1 MELKGERIMI
11 TPTRVSYAVLAAT
24 IILAKLLHL
33 GAPLLVVLF
42 SYFALR
48 QLYFLTT
55 RKWLALALFIIAVAG
70 IAAAGVYFT
79 RAAILALPDVADTS
93 IPSASAWAQKR
104 QIELPFSD
112 FDSLRQVV
120 VNTLGEEA
128 NYLRNVANVAKATTT
143 NLVFSILGIVAAAS
157 LFFKTGLDPYRGTH
171 RVKNNLYS
179 ICCEQVARRFRD
191 FYRSFATV
199 MGAQITISLIN
210 TALTSIFLL
219 AIRMPH
225 APLLIVVTFL
235 CGLVPIVG
243 NLVSNTIIVFVA
255 LTVSLKL
262 AISALVFLIV
272 IHKLEY
278 VLNSKIIGDRIRN
291 PVWLT
296 LIALILGERL
306 MGIPGLILAPVVLN
320 YLRVE
325 MLTVEVPAQR
335 EEVEALN
342 RRAVRSAELI
352 ERLGRIGPEEVQN
365 YFLRLA
371 QEKGFLETVFNAIQE
386 GIIVTD
392 SKGRIT
398 YLNDA
403 ACALFGLEAAEAI
416 GKRLDERIG
425 GLDWGSLTQSGGPVS
440 HDVEI
445 FYPQNR
451 FINFYVVPLVMEQ
464 REPTV
469 AGGGDSGGIVAGIHR

>member
-48 QLYFLTT
+48 QLYFVTR
-55 RKWLALALFIIAVAG
+55 RKWLALTLFIIAVSG
-70 IAAAGVYFT
+70 LAAAGVYFT

-104 QIELPFSD
+104 QIDLPFSD
-112 FDSLRQVV
+112 FESLRQVV
-120 VNTLGEEA
+120 IAMLGEEA

-179 ICCEQVARRFRD
+179 ICCDQVSRRFRD

-210 TALTSIFLL
+210 TALTAIFLM
-219 AIRMPH
+219 AVHMPH
-225 APLLIVVTFL
+225 TGLLIGVTFL

-243 NLVSNTIIVFVA
+243 NLLSNTIILFVA

-262 AISALVFLIV
+262 ALSALIFLIV

-278 VLNSKIIGDRIRN
+278 LLNSKIIGDRIRN

-306 MGIPGLILAPVVLN
+306 MGIPGLVLAPVVLN

-325 MLTVEVPAQR
+325 MLTVEVPAR
-335 EEVEALN
+335 DEEVE
-342 RRAVRSAELI
+342 V
-352 ERLGRIGPEEVQN
+352 
-365 YFLRLA
+365 
-371 QEKGFLETVFNAIQE
+371 
-386 GIIVTD
+386 
-392 SKGRIT
+392 
-398 YLNDA
+398 
-403 ACALFGLEAAEAI
+403 
-416 GKRLDERIG
+416 
-425 GLDWGSLTQSGGPVS
+425 LT
-440 HDVEI
+440 
-445 FYPQNR
+445 R
-451 FINFYVVPLVMEQ
+451 
-464 REPTV
+464 
-469 AGGGDSGGIVAGIHR
+469 

>member
-1 MELKGERIMI
+1 MI

-24 IILAKLLHL
+24 IILAGFLHL
-33 GAPLLVVLF
+33 GVPLLVVLF

-48 QLYFLTT
+48 QMYSLTR
-55 RKWLALALFIIAVAG
+55 RKWLALALFIIAVVG
-70 IAAAGVYFT
+70 IAAAGIYFT

-104 QIELPFSD
+104 QIELPFND
-112 FDSLRQVV
+112 FESLRQVV
-120 VNTLGEEA
+120 IATLGEEA

-179 ICCEQVARRFRD
+179 ICCDQVSRRFRD

-210 TALTSIFLL
+210 TALTAIFLM
-219 AIRMPH
+219 AVHMPH
-225 APLLIVVTFL
+225 APLLIAATFL

-243 NLVSNTIIVFVA
+243 NLLSNTIIVFVA

-262 AISALVFLIV
+262 AISALVFLVV

-278 VLNSKIIGDRIRN
+278 LLNSKIIGDRIRN

-325 MLTVEVPAQR
+325 MLTVEVPARR
-335 EEVEALN
+335 EEVEALH
-342 RRAVRSAELI
+342 
-352 ERLGRIGPEEVQN
+352 G
-365 YFLRLA
+365 
-371 QEKGFLETVFNAIQE
+371 
-386 GIIVTD
+386 
-392 SKGRIT
+392 
-398 YLNDA
+398 
-403 ACALFGLEAAEAI
+403 
-416 GKRLDERIG
+416 
-425 GLDWGSLTQSGGPVS
+425 
-440 HDVEI
+440 
-445 FYPQNR
+445 
-451 FINFYVVPLVMEQ
+451 
-464 REPTV
+464 
-469 AGGGDSGGIVAGIHR
+469 

>member
-1 MELKGERIMI
+1 MI
-11 TPTRVSYAVLAAT
+11 TPTRVSYAVLAVT
-24 IILAKLLHL
+24 IILAKLLHV

-48 QLYFLTT
+48 QLYFVTR
-55 RKWLALALFIIAVAG
+55 RKWLALTLFIIAVSG
-70 IAAAGVYFT
+70 LAAAGVYFT

-104 QIELPFSD
+104 QIDLPFSD
-112 FDSLRQVV
+112 FEGLRQLVM
-120 VNTLGEEA
+120 NALGEEA

-179 ICCEQVARRFRD
+179 ISCEQVARRFRD

-210 TALTSIFLL
+210 TALTAIFLMV
-219 AIRMPH
+219 IRMPH

-262 AISALVFLIV
+262 AISALVFLII

-278 VLNSKIIGDRIRN
+278 LLNSKIIGDRIRN

-325 MLTVEVPAQR
+325 MLTVEVPVR
-335 EEVEALN
+335 DEE
-342 RRAVRSAELI
+342 AE
-352 ERLGRIGPEEVQN
+352 V
-365 YFLRLA
+365 
-371 QEKGFLETVFNAIQE
+371 
-386 GIIVTD
+386 
-392 SKGRIT
+392 
-398 YLNDA
+398 
-403 ACALFGLEAAEAI
+403 
-416 GKRLDERIG
+416 
-425 GLDWGSLTQSGGPVS
+425 LT
-440 HDVEI
+440 
-445 FYPQNR
+445 R
-451 FINFYVVPLVMEQ
+451 
-464 REPTV
+464 
-469 AGGGDSGGIVAGIHR
+469 

>member
-1 MELKGERIMI
+1 MI
-11 TPTRVSYAVLAAT
+11 TPARVSYAVLAAT
-24 IILAKLLHL
+24 IILAGFLHL

-48 QLYFLTT
+48 QLYSLTR
-55 RKWLALALFIIAVAG
+55 RKWLALALFIIAVVG

-104 QIELPFSD
+104 QIELPFND
-112 FDSLRQVV
+112 FESLRQVV
-120 VNTLGEEA
+120 IATLGEEA

-179 ICCEQVARRFRD
+179 ICCDQVSRRFRD

-210 TALTSIFLL
+210 TALTAIFLM
-219 AIRMPH
+219 AVHMPH
-225 APLLIVVTFL
+225 APLLIAATFL

-243 NLVSNTIIVFVA
+243 NLLSNTIIVFVS

-262 AISALVFLIV
+262 AISALVFLVV

-278 VLNSKIIGDRIRN
+278 LLNSKIIGDRIRN

-325 MLTVEVPAQR
+325 MLTVEVPARR
-335 EEVEALN
+335 EEVEALH
-342 RRAVRSAELI
+342 
-352 ERLGRIGPEEVQN
+352 G
-365 YFLRLA
+365 
-371 QEKGFLETVFNAIQE
+371 
-386 GIIVTD
+386 
-392 SKGRIT
+392 
-398 YLNDA
+398 
-403 ACALFGLEAAEAI
+403 
-416 GKRLDERIG
+416 
-425 GLDWGSLTQSGGPVS
+425 
-440 HDVEI
+440 
-445 FYPQNR
+445 
-451 FINFYVVPLVMEQ
+451 
-464 REPTV
+464 
-469 AGGGDSGGIVAGIHR
+469 

>member
-1 MELKGERIMI
+1 MI
-11 TPTRVSYAVLAAT
+11 TPVRVSYAVLAAT
-24 IILAKLLHL
+24 IILAGILHL
-33 GAPLLVVLF
+33 GVPLLVVLF

-48 QLYFLTT
+48 QLYSLTR
-55 RKWLALALFIIAVAG
+55 RKWLALTLFIIAVAVIG
-70 IAAAGVYFT
+70 SAGVYFT

-104 QIELPFSD
+104 QIELPFTD
-112 FDSLRQVV
+112 FESLRQVV
-120 VNTLGEEA
+120 VGALGAEA

-179 ICCEQVARRFRD
+179 ICCDQVSRRFRD

-210 TALTSIFLL
+210 TALTAIFLM
-219 AIRMPH
+219 AVHMPH
-225 APLLIVVTFL
+225 APLLIAVTFL

-243 NLVSNTIIVFVA
+243 NLLSNTIIVFVA

-262 AISALVFLIV
+262 AISALVFLVV

-278 VLNSKIIGDRIRN
+278 LLNSKIIGDRIRN

-325 MLTVEVPAQR
+325 MLTVEVPARR
-335 EEVEALN
+335 EEVE
-342 RRAVRSAELI
+342 V
-352 ERLGRIGPEEVQN
+352 EV
-365 YFLRLA
+365 LSR
-371 QEKGFLETVFNAIQE
+371 
-386 GIIVTD
+386 
-392 SKGRIT
+392 
-398 YLNDA
+398 
-403 ACALFGLEAAEAI
+403 
-416 GKRLDERIG
+416 
-425 GLDWGSLTQSGGPVS
+425 
-440 HDVEI
+440 
-445 FYPQNR
+445 
-451 FINFYVVPLVMEQ
+451 
-464 REPTV
+464 
-469 AGGGDSGGIVAGIHR
+469 